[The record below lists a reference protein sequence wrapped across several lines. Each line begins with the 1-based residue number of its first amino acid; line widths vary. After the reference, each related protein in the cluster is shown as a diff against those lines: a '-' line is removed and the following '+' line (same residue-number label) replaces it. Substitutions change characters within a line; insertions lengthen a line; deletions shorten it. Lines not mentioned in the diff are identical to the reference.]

1 MKNQLNH
8 WWTVGLA
15 AVFSGIGWFAK
26 DININGVSGAPEPA
40 ALGGLTIAG
49 VLGLA
54 WTVFSRWKTAGGK
67 FDGKMDPEEFKAL
80 ADALLE
86 RIAPQ
91 LVPLAD
97 KLAPAASNAINQVV
111 GPTATKLIEDLSSWF
126 VDKTPDPN
134 EHVLNFKVLEL
145 LQDSLKGSPDAL
157 AAIATLKAVVS
168 QQPAPTV
175 VTVA

>member
-1 MKNQLNH
+1 MKNSLNN
-8 WWTVGLA
+8 WWAAGLA
-15 AVFSGIGWFAK
+15 AVFGGIGWLAK
-26 DININGVSGAPEPA
+26 DINVHGVSGAQEPA
-40 ALGGLTIAG
+40 ALGGLAIVG

-54 WTVFSRWKTAGGK
+54 WTIFSRWKNAGGK
-67 FDGKMDPEEFKAL
+67 LDGKITPEEFKVL
-80 ADALLE
+80 ADSLLE

-91 LVPLAD
+91 LIPTAD
-97 KLAPAASNAINQVV
+97 KVGPTAVKVINSVV

-145 LQDSLKGSPDAL
+145 LQDSLKENPDAL

-168 QQPAPTV
+168 QQPAPTA